1 MASTRFV
8 PTIGV
13 LVLMLGACSSG
24 PEEDPFASLA
34 TSLNLTTS
42 SMGDETT
49 GDGDGDPTTT
59 GDGDPSTGDGDPTTS
74 GDGDPTTSGDGDPTT
89 GDGDGDPTT
98 TSGDGDPTTTGDGDP
113 PTNCGWYDDPTFP
126 GYYCGGVGTDPAG
139 MHPYTCPGG
148 LVEGAPCGR
157 ITGAGCCDANGDN
170 WYCAG
175 DGGGATF
182 LVKEDC

>member
-49 GDGDGDPTTT
+49 GDGDDDPTT
-59 GDGDPSTGDGDPTTS
+59 GDGDPSTGDGDPSTGDGDPTTSGDGDPTTGDGDPTTS

-89 GDGDGDPTT
+89 
-98 TSGDGDPTTTGDGDP
+98 SGDGDPTS
-113 PTNCGWYDDPTFP
+113 NCGWYDDPDIP
-126 GYYCGGVGTDPAG
+126 GYYCGGVGTDPGG
-139 MHPYTCPGG
+139 MHPYACPGG
-148 LVEGAPCGR
+148 LVEGAACDQ
-157 ITGAGCCDANGDN
+157 ITGVGCCDANGDN
-170 WYCAG
+170 WYCAVG
-175 DGGGATF
+175 ST